1 MKLTFKNKNKKGG
14 LFSFKKKSPAKTT
27 NSPKQQSFTNKLRSK
42 LSEFFGINDDMVYGE
57 IIQKSNLSEFIG
69 TNVDIKFE
77 TLSLPEGY
85 QPPSKLMR
93 YFKVCLNHPFLS
105 KFLVFY
111 IPLII
116 LAFKIY
122 YNHFKSLDY
131 KSFVEEC
138 QKNKIF
144 MKQYIKLFSLI
155 LIPYLSVSKTL
166 RQDLQYFF
174 IKLKIKLTGKY
185 PNSPKKEKKIIY
197 TKKNRFFKS
206 IIIDFETAHSIYISS
221 KYYQETVD
229 YIKNN
234 YPDKEDQDTLIQ
246 IVNHNIYIR
255 KAKNIIKTS
264 LLYGSAAILG
274 ILVGEGINSFKN
286 EYYLR
291 KNNLGKTTIPKD
303 STPGSTAENTI
314 IVKNNYNK
322 DDLNNGSP
330 IKQSAGGES
339 KFYTIFLGMIGFLDD
354 SVKNFIIPLLS
365 NIIDQIVSFLQDP
378 KIDPKRVL
386 MFFLVNT
393 VLIIFGLLFNK
404 IKRQI
409 KIKKTFNKSNKLIT

>member
-1 MKLTFKNKNKKGG
+1 MKLTSKNKNKNGG

-27 NSPKQQSFTNKLRSK
+27 NSPKQKSFTNMLKSK
-42 LSEFFGINDDMVYGE
+42 LSEFFGINDDIVYGE
-57 IIQKSNLSEFIG
+57 VIKKSNFSEFIG

-85 QPPSKLMR
+85 QPPSKLIT
-93 YFKVCLNHPFLS
+93 YFKACLNHPFLS

-174 IKLKIKLTGKY
+174 INLKIKLTGKY

-206 IIIDFETAHSIYISS
+206 IIIDFDTVINISS
-221 KYYQETVD
+221 SSKNYQQTVD
-229 YIKNN
+229 YIKNT

-264 LLYGSAAILG
+264 LFYGSAAILG
-274 ILVGEGINSFKN
+274 ILVEEGINSFENK
-286 EYYLR
+286 YYLR
-291 KNNLGKTTIPKD
+291 KNNLEEKTIPKD
-303 STPGSTAENTI
+303 SAPGSTAEKMI
-314 IVKNNYNK
+314 IDPSNFNEDDFKNGHTN
-322 DDLNNGSP
+322 
-330 IKQSAGGES
+330 IQSAGAES
-339 KFYTIFLGMIGFLDD
+339 KFYTLFLEMIGFLDD
-354 SVKNFIIPLLS
+354 SVKNFIIPLVS

-409 KIKKTFNKSNKLIT
+409 KTKQP